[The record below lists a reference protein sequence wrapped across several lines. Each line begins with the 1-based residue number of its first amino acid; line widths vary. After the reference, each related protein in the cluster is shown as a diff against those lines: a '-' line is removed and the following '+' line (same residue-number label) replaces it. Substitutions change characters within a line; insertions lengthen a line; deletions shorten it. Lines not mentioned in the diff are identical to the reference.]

1 MRRMG
6 FVISVSVLATCAG
19 PEVPA
24 PSTPIAPE
32 PAALPSDAAASVVFD
47 AEPDAPIDAEI
58 VATVDAAPIAPS
70 APELWLRG
78 STHVHA
84 RPSGDSTASIP
95 DVLRWYEQR
104 HYDFIVLSDHNRV
117 SELDRAAPTPGETTL
132 HPPGDRGLIVFAG
145 IELTHNP
152 SNCIPAGDASGK
164 CRIHVNLLAPH
175 GRTSSEKI
183 VWANRKTSE
192 RLAKYDAALEVQKS
206 LGGIAQLN
214 HPNWFWGMNGDLLA
228 ELSRRG
234 FALFEVANVA
244 FADWNDGDEDHPSL
258 DVIWDAALV
267 QGATIWGVA
276 SDDAHDYDDL
286 EGAAYPPGGGWIVV
300 KAVREPRAILASI
313 AAGRFYASTGVV
325 LARAEVD
332 AGELVVEVAAGE
344 KGTYTIDLIENGK
357 RVARIQGR
365 GARRPVPATG
375 YLRAVVTRSDGKQAW
390 VQPAR
395 R

>member
-1 MRRMG
+1 MRRTG
-6 FVISVSVLATCAG
+6 FVISLSVLATCAG
-19 PEVPA
+19 PDVPGPSA
-24 PSTPIAPE
+24 PISPE
-32 PAALPSDAAASVVFD
+32 LSALPSDAAVSVVV
-47 AEPDAPIDAEI
+47 DAEI
-58 VATVDAAPIAPS
+58 VATVDAAPSLPS
-70 APELWLRG
+70 APEVWLKG

-84 RPSGDSTASIP
+84 RPSGDSTTSIP
-95 DVLRWYEQR
+95 DVLRWYER
-104 HYDFIVLSDHNRV
+104 RNYDFIVLSDHNRV
-117 SELDRAAPTPGETTL
+117 SELDRAAPTPGAVTL
-132 HPPGDRGLIVFAG
+132 RPPTDRGLIVFSG

-192 RLAKYDAALEVQKS
+192 RLAKYDAAIEVQKS

-228 ELSRRG
+228 ELARRG
-234 FALFEVANVA
+234 FGLFEVANVA
-244 FADWNDGDEDHPSL
+244 FAEWNAGDPDHPSL

-286 EGAAYPPGGGWIVV
+286 EGATYPPGGGWIAV
-300 KAVREPRAILASI
+300 KAVREPQAILASI

-332 AGELVVEVAAGE
+332 GGELVVEVAAGE
-344 KGTYTIDLIENGK
+344 QGTYTIEWIENGK
-357 RVARIQGR
+357 RAAQIQGR
-365 GARRPVPATG
+365 SARRPLPATG
-375 YLRAVVTRSDGKQAW
+375 YLRAVVTRGDGKQAW